1 MSSRHRA
8 PSLKISNVYDIEFKR
23 LVNQDSE
30 YVAKTQFL
38 SSFNCFFTSIVKINE
53 YYQHIHICY
62 PCCMLD
68 IKLNAENLVI
78 YGIIFSS

>member
-1 MSSRHRA
+1 MWQRLNSF
-8 PSLKISNVYDIEFKR
+8 LVSNV
-23 LVNQDSE
+23 
-30 YVAKTQFL
+30 FL
-38 SSFNCFFTSIVKINE
+38 FTSFVKIND

-68 IKLNAENLVI
+68 IELNAENLVI